1 MGWSFKIQ
9 AAILSVFEQYLPKTT
24 PPTEVQTTEM
34 TQRESAPP
42 LRMAEVNEMSEISPD
57 GHDEMPFRLGDIV
70 LEKKFADL
78 HPCLLYT
85 SDAADEL

>member
-1 MGWSFKIQ
+1 M
-9 AAILSVFEQYLPKTT
+9 SVFEQYLPKTT

-78 HPCLLYT
+78 HPMLSTVDQIRHEWKFQFKLLRH
-85 SDAADEL
+85 